1 MGIRVRACIKCKK
14 YLTIKSID
22 PINLSHIKFF
32 DTMHRGHT
40 LITVELNEVKE
51 VYEKVKFPVAVEIS
65 L

>member
-1 MGIRVRACIKCKK
+1 MV
-14 YLTIKSID
+14 D
-22 PINLSHIKFF
+22 PINQSQIKFF

-51 VYEKVKFPVAVEIS
+51 DYEKVKYPVAVEIP